1 MDLLTDEAQEL
12 LNKKN
17 AKRNLVISLVSLGI
31 LILSALV
38 YMLVLD
44 SFSVDSNRTTI
55 QILILLFYGL
65 MILAGILALISFKRS
80 LSAMQKSNEKGNH
93 IALVI
98 SILVVMAVANEIL
111 KRF

>member
-17 AKRNLVISLVSLGI
+17 SKKNLIISLVSVGL
-31 LILSALV
+31 LILSALA
-38 YMLVLD
+38 YMLALD
-44 SFSVDSNRTTI
+44 SFSVKNDRTYI
-55 QILILLFYGL
+55 QVLILLFYGL
-65 MILAGILALISFKRS
+65 MVLAGIVALVSFKRS
-80 LSAMQKSNEKGNH
+80 LSAMQKSKEKGNY

-98 SILVVMAVANEIL
+98 SIFVVMLVANEIL